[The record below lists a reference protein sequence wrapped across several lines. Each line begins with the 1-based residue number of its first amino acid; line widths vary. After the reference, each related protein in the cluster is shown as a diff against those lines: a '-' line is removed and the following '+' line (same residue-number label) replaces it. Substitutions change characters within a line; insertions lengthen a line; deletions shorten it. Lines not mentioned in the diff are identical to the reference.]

1 MRGMIGGM
9 EEGVLNGVR
18 TTDRGVFLRGM
29 KLIGSYIRAHPGPF
43 SLSVLGAM
51 LYAAG
56 AIGSTAVLG
65 RVTNQVLVPAFGRG
79 VPASH
84 AWLGG
89 LAIVGVASVR
99 AFGIGLRRYFSGM
112 SGERVMQTIRMQV
125 SDRYRQLPAAYHR
138 EQPTGELL
146 AHMEADV
153 NAAVEVFF
161 PVPFATGVM
170 FLVLFAVISLVVT
183 DPYLAA
189 IGLAVIPTLML
200 MNRSFARRMEGPV
213 ERAQAQISR
222 VSSVVHESIDG
233 ALIVKTLGRE
243 QAETAKLAARAD
255 VLRRERVEAGFVR
268 AGFEP
273 ALEALPAVGII
284 LLLAVGSWRISRG
297 DVTFGTLVQFVSL
310 FYLLAWPMRFIGWIL
325 GELPRAVVGKAR
337 LDEVLATP
345 ITVAPPR
352 RPVELPAGPL
362 GIEVQALTYRLDAVP
377 VLNGVDLEVR
387 ADESVAIVGPT
398 GAGKSVLTQLLVRLD
413 DPDEG
418 EVLLGGVNVAHV
430 DPLVLRSAAT
440 LVFQESFLF
449 ATTVREN
456 IVLDS
461 GASEEAM
468 VEAARLAR
476 ADTFIRNLPQGY
488 DTVVGER
495 GVTLSGGQ
503 RQRVALTRALVRR
516 PRVLVLDD
524 ATSSVDPTIEA
535 EILAGLRRE
544 LSTTL
549 IVVAYRLST
558 IRLADRVLLLDGGR
572 ITTTGTHE
580 ELLANEPR
588 YRAIVQAYE
597 RGAA

>member
-1 MRGMIGGM
+1 MSGMICGM
-9 EEGVLNGVR
+9 AEGARGKE
-18 TTDRGVFLRGM
+18 RGVFLRGM

-43 SLSVLGAM
+43 SLSVVGAL
-51 LYAAG
+51 LYASG
-56 AIGSTAVLG
+56 SIGSTAVLG
-65 RVTNQVLVPAFGRG
+65 RVTNQVLVPAFDQG
-79 VPASH
+79 VPASK
-84 AWLGG
+84 AWLGA
-89 LAIVGVASVR
+89 LAIMGVASVR
-99 AFGIGLRRYFSGM
+99 ALGIGLRRYFSGM
-112 SGERVMQTIRMQV
+112 SGERVMQTIRVQV
-125 SDRYRQLPAAYHR
+125 ADRYRQLPAAYHR
-138 EQPTGELL
+138 QKPTGELL

-153 NAAVEVFF
+153 NAAVEVLF

-183 DPYLAA
+183 DPFLAA
-189 IGLAVIPTLML
+189 IGLSVIPTLML
-200 MNRSFARRMEGPV
+200 MNRSFARRMEGPIG
-213 ERAQAQISR
+213 RAQAQISA

-243 QAETAKLAARAD
+243 DAETAKLAAKAD
-255 VLRRERVEAGFVR
+255 VLRRERVEAGFIR

-273 ALEALPAVGII
+273 ALEALPTIGII
-284 LLLAVGSWRISRG
+284 LLLGVGSWRISRG
-297 DVTFGTLVQFVSL
+297 DVSYGTLVQFVSL

-337 LDEVLATP
+337 VDAVLATP
-345 ITVAPPR
+345 ITVEPPR
-352 RPVELPAGPL
+352 RPVTLPEGPL
-362 GIEVQALTYRLDAVP
+362 GVEVQALTYRLDGVP

-387 ADESVAIVGPT
+387 PDESVAIVGPT

-413 DPDEG
+413 DPDQG
-418 EVLLGGVNVAHV
+418 EVLVGGVNVRHV
-430 DPLVLRSAAT
+430 EPRALRSAAT

-456 IVLDS
+456 IALDS
-461 GASEEAM
+461 GAGDGEI
-468 VEAARLAR
+468 VAAASLSR
-476 ADTFIRNLPQGY
+476 ADTFIRQLPKGY

-503 RQRVALTRALVRR
+503 RQRVALARALVRQ

-535 EILAGLRRE
+535 EILRGLRRE

-558 IRLADRVLLLDGGR
+558 IRLADRVLFLHGGR
-572 ITTTGTHE
+572 IAATGTHE
-580 ELLANEPR
+580 ELLASETR

>member
-1 MRGMIGGM
+1 MICGMA
-9 EEGVLNGVR
+9 EGVLQGGR
-18 TTDRGVFLRGM
+18 DTGRGVFLRGM
-29 KLIGSYIRAHPGPF
+29 KLVGSYIRAHPGPF
-43 SLSVLGAM
+43 SLSVVGAM
-51 LYAAG
+51 LYATG
-56 AIGSTAVLG
+56 SIGSTVVLG
-65 RVTNQVLVPAFGRG
+65 RVTNQVLVPAFDHG
-79 VPASH
+79 VPASR

-89 LAIVGVASVR
+89 LAILGVASIR
-99 AFGIGLRRYFSGM
+99 ALGIGVRRYFSGM
-112 SGERVMQTIRMQV
+112 SGERVMQTIRVQV
-125 SDRYRQLPAAYHR
+125 ADRYRQLPAAYHR
-138 EQPTGELL
+138 EKPTGELL

-153 NAAVEVFF
+153 NAAVEVLF
-161 PVPFATGVM
+161 PIPFATGVL
-170 FLVLFAVISLVVT
+170 FLVLFAVVSLVVT

-200 MNRSFARRMEGPV
+200 FNRSFARRMEGPIG
-213 ERAQAQISR
+213 RAQAQISE

-243 QAETAKLAARAD
+243 EAETAKLAVKAD

-273 ALEALPAVGII
+273 ALEALPAIGII

-297 DVTFGTLVQFVSL
+297 DVTLGTLVQFVSL
-310 FYLLAWPMRFIGWIL
+310 FYLLSWPMRFIGWIL

-337 LDEVLATP
+337 VDEVLATP

-352 RPVELPAGPL
+352 RPVELPDGPL
-362 GIEVQALTYRLDAVP
+362 GIEVQALTYRLDGVP
-377 VLNGVDLEVR
+377 VLNGVDLEIR
-387 ADESVAIVGPT
+387 PDESVAIVGPT

-413 DPDEG
+413 DPDQG
-418 EVLLGGVNVAHV
+418 EVLVGGVNVAHV
-430 DPLVLRSAAT
+430 DPLVLRTAAT

-449 ATTVREN
+449 ATTLREN

-476 ADTFIRNLPQGY
+476 ADRFIRNLPNGY

-503 RQRVALTRALVRR
+503 RQRVALARALVRR

-524 ATSSVDPTIEA
+524 ATSAVDPTIEA
-535 EILAGLRRE
+535 EILGGLRRE

-549 IVVAYRLST
+549 MVVAYRLST
-558 IRLADRVLLLDGGR
+558 IRLADRVLFLDGGR
-572 ITTTGTHE
+572 IAATGTHE
-580 ELLANEPR
+580 ELLVNEPR